1 MSDPVIGATVQ
12 VLLQK
17 LLSLTIEELS
27 SSSDCKKDLE
37 MLTQNVSLI
46 QAFIHDAER
55 RQVDDQAVKLWLKR
69 LEKAAE
75 NAENVFDEFRYESIK
90 RQVKIHKNPMLK
102 VSDFISHTTFKSK
115 MSRKINTINEE
126 LRDINKLSKYLG
138 LQSLMVPPR
147 QILPIRETDS
157 VVVALDVVGR
167 DNDVAEIKRM
177 MLNIR
182 DDVVLCTIPIV
193 GMGGL
198 GKTTMAKSI
207 FNDEK
212 IEKYFEK
219 RVWLCLPE
227 MLETKSFLQLIL
239 ESLTKRKVEVQSRDI
254 IVKMLQ
260 DELAGRKYLLVLDDL
275 WNVNSTLWV
284 EFVDT
289 LRGMNTSRGNFI
301 LVTTRME
308 QVASTV
314 ATVGPHRLEKLAKD
328 HCWSIFKQRAFVDEQ
343 VPEEIVIMENRIVE
357 MCQGLPLAA
366 SVLGGLLRNKEK
378 HEWQAILDGNPL
390 VTGEDDNEENSV
402 KKILKLS
409 YDYLPSPH
417 LKKCFA
423 YFAMFPKDFEFDKDQ
438 LIQLWMAEGF
448 LHPCQETTVME
459 DIGNKF
465 FQLLLR
471 NSLLQNVKL
480 DEHNNITH
488 YKMHDLVHD
497 LAGDILKSKLSDPK
511 GDGPED
517 LSQVRYFGWDSPSD
531 QIVNI
536 NEPGRLCTLFWRINI
551 SEDMLLSFKF
561 LRVLNLS
568 CSGIKELSAKIGKLI
583 HLRYLDLSNTKIIAL
598 PNSICELYNLQ
609 TFRVDRCYPLPYE
622 MGNMISLRHIYCH
635 SRSQSQMPLNM
646 GQLTCLQTLQYFNVG
661 LEKGRRI
668 EELGRLK
675 NLRGE
680 LRINHLQLVRSREE
694 ARTTYLQEKSNIY
707 KLSYVWFRDEPEGCE
722 TIDEHVLDGL
732 QPHPNLKTL
741 LVEDYLGTRFP
752 SWFSEESLPN
762 LVKLTLSGCKR
773 CKEIPSLGQ
782 LKFLQHLKLIGLPEL
797 EFIGPTFC
805 GVEVNDNGSCSKI
818 QVFPSLKVLLLEN
831 MHSLTEWK
839 GVELIPTTSGVRMF
853 PGLEKLRI
861 SNCPVLKSTP
871 NQFEI
876 LRELEIVEVDS
887 EMPLLNLCSNLTSL
901 VMLSVY
907 DVKELTCFPDEILRN
922 NVSLQHLSVAD
933 CREFHE
939 LPQSLYNLHF
949 LKSLRINLC
958 TNFSSFPVPTGE
970 NYLTSLQSLQLIS
983 CDGLTSLPRG
993 MLEHCRS
1000 LESLKVFNCNNL
1012 VSFPL
1017 HVGEKPSLSY
1027 LNISKCPKLISVPAG
1042 GLRLTGLQHLEIGPF
1057 SEMVDFEAFQLIFD
1071 GIQSLHTLE
1080 VWGHLHW
1087 DSLPYQL
1094 MQLSDLIEIKIY
1106 GFGIKA
1112 LPHRFG
1118 NLTSLE
1124 RLMLMG
1130 CKRLQHLDFSDAMPK
1145 LRYLCINDCPLLEA
1159 ISDGLGNLVSLQELF
1174 LQKCEKLE
1182 HLPSRDAMRRLTK
1195 LWNLEIK
1202 GCPKL
1207 EESCTNWSGSNS
1219 QWSNISHILKIE
1231 VGGSIIQDLRNR
1243 LEVCGHW
1250 CRVGDSSCTKQENS
1264 RLLVETTTCMD
1275 LVEMVGWSRLLLD
1288 VFKCL
1293 DWQVKLHL
1301 AETGVEILCT
1311 CMTKI

>member
-1 MSDPVIGATVQ
+1 MADPVIGATVQ
-12 VLLQK
+12 VLLEK
-17 LLSLTIEELS
+17 LLSLTIKELS
-27 SSSDCKKDLE
+27 SSRDCKKDLE
-37 MLTQNVSLI
+37 MLTKNVSLI

-55 RQVDDQAVKLWLKR
+55 QQVDDQAVKLWLKM
-69 LEKAAE
+69 LERA
-75 NAENVFDEFRYESIK
+75 AENVFDEFRYESIK
-90 RQVKIHKNPMLK
+90 RQVKIQKNPMKK

-115 MSRKINTINEE
+115 MSRKINNINEE
-126 LRDINKLSKYLG
+126 LRAINKSAKHLG

-147 QILPIRETDS
+147 HILPIRETDS
-157 VVVALDVVGR
+157 VVVASEVVGR
-167 DNDVAEIKRM
+167 DNDVAEIKRK

-182 DDVVLCTIPIV
+182 EDVVLCTIPIV

-198 GKTTMAKSI
+198 GKTTMAKRI
-207 FNDEK
+207 FNDEQIK
-212 IEKYFEK
+212 KHFEK

-227 MLETKSFLQLIL
+227 MSETTSFLQLIL

-254 IVKMLQ
+254 IVKTLQ
-260 DELAGRKYLLVLDDL
+260 HDLAGRKYLLVLDDL
-275 WNVNSTLWV
+275 WRVDSTLWV

-289 LRGMNTSRGNFI
+289 LRGINTSRGNFI

-314 ATVGPHRLEKLAKD
+314 AAVGPHRLEKLAED
-328 HCWSIFKQRAFVDEQ
+328 HCWPIFKQRAFVDGEI
-343 VPEEIVIMENRIVE
+343 PEEIVCMQNRIVE
-357 MCQGLPLAA
+357 MCQGLPLVA

-390 VTGEDDNEENSV
+390 VAGEDDNGENNIR
-402 KKILKLS
+402 KILKLS

-423 YFAMFPKDFEFDKDQ
+423 YFAMFPKDFEFEKDQ

-448 LHPCQETTVME
+448 LHPCQEITVME

-471 NSLLQNVKL
+471 NSLLQDVKL

-488 YKMHDLVHD
+488 CKMHDL
-497 LAGDILKSKLSDPK
+497 GN
-511 GDGPED
+511 GGEN

-531 QIVNI
+531 QIDKMD
-536 NEPGRLCTLFWRINI
+536 EPGHLCTLFWRSNYILV
-551 SEDMLLSFKF
+551 DMLLTFKF

-568 CSGIKELSAKIGKLI
+568 SSGIKELSAIIGKLI
-583 HLRYLDLSNTKIIAL
+583 HLRYLDLSNTEITAL
-598 PNSICELYNLQ
+598 PNSICKLYNLQ
-609 TFRVDRCYPLPYE
+609 TLRVDHCYSLQELPFE

-635 SRSQSQMPLNM
+635 SRSQMPLNM

-668 EELGRLK
+668 EELGCLK
-675 NLRGE
+675 NLRGK
-680 LRINHLQLVRSREE
+680 LKINGLQLVRSREE

-707 KLSYVWFRDEPEGCE
+707 ELAYVWFHDEPKGCE
-722 TIDEHVLDGL
+722 TIVEHVLDGL
-732 QPHPNLKTL
+732 QLHPNLKT
-741 LVEDYLGTRFP
+741 VAVKNYLGTRFP
-752 SWFSEESLPN
+752 SWFSEESVPN
-762 LVKLTLSGCKR
+762 LVKLTLSYCKR

-782 LKFLQHLKLIGLPEL
+782 LKFLRHLELIGFLEL
-797 EFIGPTFC
+797 EFIGPTFY

-818 QVFPSLKVLLLEN
+818 QVFPSLKELLLED
-831 MHSLTEWK
+831 MHSLIEWK

-853 PGLEKLRI
+853 PKLEKLRI
-861 SNCPVLKSTP
+861 RYCPLLKSTP

-876 LRELEIVEVDS
+876 LRELEILKVDS

-901 VMLSVY
+901 VMLRV
-907 DVKELTCFPDEILRN
+907 
-922 NVSLQHLSVAD
+922 
-933 CREFHE
+933 EFHE
-939 LPQSLYNLHF
+939 LPQSLYNLHS
-949 LKSLRINLC
+949 LKILRIGRC
-958 TNFSSFPVPTGE
+958 PSFSSFFVPSGE
-970 NYLTSLQSLQLIS
+970 NYLTSLQKFWLWN
-983 CDGLTSLPRG
+983 CDGLTNLPSG

-1000 LESLKVFNCNNL
+1000 LESLRVDYCKNL

-1017 HVGEKPSLSY
+1017 HVGEMHSLSH
-1027 LNISKCPKLISVPAG
+1027 LALSHCPKLICVPTG
-1042 GLRLTGLQHLEIGPF
+1042 GVHHLTGLRHLVIGPF
-1057 SEMVDFEAFQLIFD
+1057 SEMVDFEEFQLIFN

-1087 DSLPYQL
+1087 VSLPYQL

-1118 NLTSLE
+1118 NLKSLE

-1130 CKRLQHLDFSDAMPK
+1130 CKRLQHLDFSDVMPN
-1145 LRYLCINDCPLLEA
+1145 LCHLCINYCPLLEA

-1182 HLPSRDAMRRLTK
+1182 HLPSRDAMQRLTK
-1195 LWNLEIK
+1195 LRNLEIK

-1207 EESCTNWSGSNS
+1207 EESCTNRSGPKS
-1219 QWSNISHILKIE
+1219 QWSNISHIPKIE
-1231 VGGSIIQDLRNR
+1231 VGGSIIQDLRFLDARHISFWIPLTVDASPNYVHR
-1243 LEVCGHW
+1243 LELCGHW
-1250 CRVGDSSCTKQENS
+1250 TGDIIY
-1264 RLLVETTTCMD
+1264 
-1275 LVEMVGWSRLLLD
+1275 
-1288 VFKCL
+1288 
-1293 DWQVKLHL
+1293 L
-1301 AETGVEILCT
+1301 ACVI
-1311 CMTKI
+1311 KI